1 MRHTEFW
8 GRLEQALGSTYA
20 ATWADTQ
27 VIGKLGS
34 RTVVA
39 ALDDGYPPKEV
50 WRAVWDTLGLPA
62 SER

>member
-1 MRHTEFW
+1 MRYTELW
-8 GRLEQALGSTYA
+8 ARLEGVLGPAYA
-20 ATWADTQ
+20 GSWATTQ
-27 VIGKLGS
+27 VIGTLGS

-39 ALDDGYPPKEV
+39 ALDDGYSPQEV